1 VIGSIELAAAVLL
14 VVAGLGKLS
23 TPDAAALTLRST
35 WRRVP
40 GGATARHMVR
50 AAGALEVGIGA
61 VAISLGDRVSAIA
74 LAGCYL
80 AFLAVAAR
88 LQLTGRHTTCG
99 CFGAT
104 ESPVGLAHLVV
115 NTAAVAGAVAA
126 VVRPPGTLG
135 GFLDAA
141 GVAGLVGVGQALLLA
156 YLAFLSMTALPALAA
171 ARRRLLETA

>member
-1 VIGSIELAAAVLL
+1 MELAAAALL
-14 VVAGLGKLS
+14 VAAGLGKVS
-23 TPDAAALTLRST
+23 TPDAAASMLRRT
-35 WRRVP
+35 WRRAP
-40 GGATARHMVR
+40 RGSTARHAVR

-61 VAISLGDRVSAIA
+61 VAIALGDRVSAAA

-88 LQLTGRHTTCG
+88 LRLTGRRDSCG

-115 NTAAVAGAVAA
+115 NAAAVAGAVAA

-135 GFLDAA
+135 GFLDAD
-141 GVAGLVGVGQALLLA
+141 GVVGIVGVGQALLLA